1 MKENFLTLA
10 HPISEPLDH
19 NGSKFIKMQI
29 KRIYNVQWASQN
41 NGLKS
46 NLEKLTYLHCLLLST
61 IESRSEIQ
69 KHAGPGKRKNQ
80 QAFFRL

>member
-1 MKENFLTLA
+1 MDKVDQNA
-10 HPISEPLDH
+10 NKKD
-19 NGSKFIKMQI
+19 
-29 KRIYNVQWASQN
+29 NVQWASQN

-46 NLEKLTYLHCLLLST
+46 NLKKSTYLHCLLLSA

-80 QAFFRL
+80 QAFFPLIALF